1 MGNKLA
7 GRKDAPWWQAQFWP
21 SNQYDFSD
29 GATVAYIYYYVLV
42 VIRPLPI
49 NIGVSFFKCI
59 LVLWGKIVVFA
70 YTIIS

>member
-1 MGNKLA
+1 ML
-7 GRKDAPWWQAQFWP
+7 WP

-29 GATVAYIYYYVLV
+29 GATVTYYYVLV

-59 LVLWGKIVVFA
+59 LVVWRIIVVF
-70 YTIIS
+70 TDRIIS